1 MKLQHTRPSGDGQ
14 IANAIKKLQRE
25 VEGLRASQAP
35 NALLSRTTRGTAV
48 RPNAG
53 PSNISNT
60 HVVARWL

>member
-35 NALLSRTTRGTAV
+35 NALLSRTTR
-48 RPNAG
+48 
-53 PSNISNT
+53 
-60 HVVARWL
+60 